1 MSESV
6 EEIPVDADATHASWS
21 RRSAALEADIP
32 VHPDRYRVLTGDRPT
47 GELHIGHY
55 FGSLANR
62 VRLQNLGVDNWV
74 LVADYQVITDRDGVG
89 PIRDRVYSAI
99 ANYLAVGIDPAR
111 STIFAHSTVP
121 ALNQLLLPFLSLVT
135 DAELRRN
142 PTVKAELD
150 DTGTR

>member
-6 EEIPVDADATHASWS
+6 EETLADVDATHASWS

-32 VHPDRYRVLTGDRPT
+32 VHPHSYRVLTGDRPT

-62 VRLQNLGVDNWV
+62 VRLQDLGVDTWV

-121 ALNQLLLPFLSLVT
+121 ALNQ
-135 DAELRRN
+135 
-142 PTVKAELD
+142 
-150 DTGTR
+150 